1 MTHTLHRRGTEESL
15 EQDFVVLAM
24 GARGVNRDGCAPK
37 IRQILEIMSRHNPVN
52 YGDVFTGNSITS
64 HVAEMASNIRE
75 NTVAHAVFRSEDDL
89 VRFLNEIRETDI
101 GLSIVVSGLFE
112 HVHECCKKAHL
123 EPHTVNTSLGIHGRT
138 DKLPEEPILEI
149 ATMCGHAMISYNLIR
164 RAASDIRAGTV
175 TARDAARKLA
185 ANCHCGIFNWERA
198 ERILSA
204 MAAK

>member
-1 MTHTLHRRGTEESL
+1 M
-15 EQDFVVLAM
+15 LAM

-64 HVAEMASNIRE
+64 HVDKMATNIRE
-75 NTVAHAVFRSEDDL
+75 NTVAHAVFRSEEDL
-89 VRFLNEIRETDI
+89 VRFLNEMRETDV
-101 GLSIVVSGLFE
+101 GLSIVVSGIFE
-112 HVHECCKKAHL
+112 HVHECCHKAQL

-138 DKLPEEPILEI
+138 DKLPEQPVLEI

-164 RAASDIRAGTV
+164 RAVSDIRAGSV

-198 ERILSA
+198 ERILTA